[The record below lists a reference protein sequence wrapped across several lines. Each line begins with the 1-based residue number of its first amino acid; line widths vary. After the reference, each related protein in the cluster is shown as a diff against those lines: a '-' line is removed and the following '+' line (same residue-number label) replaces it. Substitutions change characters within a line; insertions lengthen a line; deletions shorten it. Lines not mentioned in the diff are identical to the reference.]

1 MWIAVFLLF
10 VFVIAGALIYWQ
22 LQEPKEVE
30 IQNSTIE
37 LARNFQEQLDL
48 LESHHTL
55 GKITDKEYED
65 LCREVNDRALQIA
78 MEKLDGI
85 EHDR

>member
-22 LQEPKEVE
+22 LQESKEVE